1 MSMLQAKGI
10 LHFTISCRDHAK
22 SAELYRDLLG
32 CEILR
37 ISDKFAFMQC
47 GTQHFVLWGSDDHVP
62 PQPPDGTKFHHAFI
76 VSPQD
81 FDRARSEIERRGFKI
96 LKYEDAG
103 HRSFPGRHLYFHD
116 YDGNGIELFDGE
128 GEEHAAEKAK
138 AAAN

>member
-10 LHFTISCRDHAK
+10 LHFTISCRDHEK
-22 SAELYRDLLG
+22 SAALYRDLLG

-81 FDRARSEIERRGFKI
+81 FDRGRGEIERRGFKI
-96 LKYEDAG
+96 LKYEDTG

-116 YDGNGIELFDGE
+116 YDGNGIEIFDGE

-138 AAAN
+138 AAAK